1 MSSIPYPDSNFH
13 RVFGIN
19 CIQFSSDLWHDL
31 GEIRRVLKPGG
42 LAALAEQPLWNGAT
56 DAAAVKIA
64 ENLRE
69 AMVEAGFDECRTE
82 QRRVWP
88 RMIVCVIG
96 QRN

>member
-1 MSSIPYPDSNFH
+1 MSAIPYPDSSFNK
-13 RVFGIN
+13 VFGIN
-19 CIQFSSDLWHDL
+19 CIQFSPDLLHDL

-42 LAALAEQPLWNGAT
+42 LAALAVQPVWKEAT
-56 DAAAVKIA
+56 DATAAEIG

-69 AMVEAGFDECRTE
+69 AMVEAGFDGCRAE

-96 QRN
+96 H